1 MSVRVYRN
9 FLTADK
15 CEALSQIALR
25 GIEEGWCKHCVPAE
39 VNRYTSR
46 IHMKKYT
53 YPETI
58 LDVSRRVRK
67 FLNIDCFPP
76 IFGHGKNGVVA
87 SVTFKDGYI
96 PEHKDPRSIKDFMTY
111 RCNIVTQLPEEG
123 CDIYV
128 NGKKVD
134 TGVGDLHCYM
144 ASELNHYVTKSKGQT
159 PRILWMF
166 GACIPLQEGERY
178 L

>member
-9 FLTADK
+9 FLTSNE
-15 CEALSQIALR
+15 CEVLSQIALL
-25 GIEEGWCKHCVPAE
+25 GMEEGWCKPCVPAE

-46 IHMKKYT
+46 IHMAKHK
-53 YPETI
+53 YPETVLNI
-58 LDVSRRVRK
+58 SSRVRK
-67 FLNIDCFPP
+67 FLDIDCFPP
-76 IFGHGKNGVVA
+76 IYGHGKDGIVV
-87 SVTFKDGYI
+87 SITFKDGYI
-96 PEHKDPRSIKDFMTY
+96 HEHKDPRSIKNFMTY

-123 CDIYV
+123 CDVYV
-128 NGKKVD
+128 DGKKVD

-144 ASELNHYVTKSKGQT
+144 ASELNHYVTKSKEQT

-166 GACIPLQEGERY
+166 GACIPLEKGKEY